1 MKPQNRHKLTLCR
14 VGQRRGDQP
23 RWLLINV
30 LGNMRTYKTYKRARQ
45 AMANVVW
52 IAWNDDDK

>member
-1 MKPQNRHKLTLCR
+1 MKPQNRHKLTLYR
-14 VGQRRGDQP
+14 VGKNRGCAP

-45 AMANVVW
+45 AMDSVVF
-52 IAWNDDDK
+52 IAWDDDDK